1 MNIEVS
7 IITINYNGLEDTCAL
22 IETIPFNEN
31 MEVIVVDNASKNL
44 EAETIA
50 HRYPQ
55 VKIIKSERNLGFAGG
70 NNLGIQAAQGKY
82 LFLINNDTVFKEFII
97 QALIDRI
104 ESSPNMG
111 IVCPKIRFAW
121 GSNPIQYTGYSRL
134 SRVSV
139 RNHAIGF
146 NEEDEGQYG
155 TAHPTPYA
163 HGAAMLIRR
172 EAIHKVGLMP
182 ECYFLYYEELD
193 WSMMFARAGYQ
204 IWYEP
209 KCTIYHKESRA
220 TGQNSPLRTYYLT
233 RNRLL
238 LVRRNPQEF
247 NKSLAYIYLIG
258 IVALRDILK
267 HTLSGRFDLI
277 NATLR
282 ALRDFINNTL
292 GYAAFTK
299 AKAD

>member
-1 MNIEVS
+1 MKIEIS

-22 IETIPFNEN
+22 IESIPFNEN
-31 MEVIVVDNASKNL
+31 MEVIVVDNASKNQ
-44 EAETIA
+44 EAETIS

-55 VKIIKSERNLGFAGG
+55 VKVIRSQQNLGFAGG
-70 NNLGIQAAQGKY
+70 NNLGIRSAQGKH
-82 LFLINNDTVFKEFII
+82 LFLVNNDTIFKDFNIH
-97 QALIDRI
+97 ALINRV
-104 ESSPNMG
+104 ESSPNIG

-121 GSNPIQYTGYSRL
+121 GSNPIQFAGYAPL
-134 SRVSV
+134 SKMTV
-139 RNHAIGF
+139 RNYAIGF
-146 NEEDEGQYG
+146 SEEDCGQYD

-172 EAIHKVGLMP
+172 DAIDEVGLMP

-193 WSMMFARAGYQ
+193 WSMMFTRVGYQ

-209 KCTIYHKESRA
+209 QCTIYHKESRS

-247 NKSLAYIYLIG
+247 SKTLAYLYLIS

-267 HTLSGRFDLI
+267 YTLTVRFDLLK
-277 NATLR
+277 ATFR
-282 ALRDFINNTL
+282 ALHDFIL
-292 GYAAFTK
+292 IDK
-299 AKAD
+299 Q